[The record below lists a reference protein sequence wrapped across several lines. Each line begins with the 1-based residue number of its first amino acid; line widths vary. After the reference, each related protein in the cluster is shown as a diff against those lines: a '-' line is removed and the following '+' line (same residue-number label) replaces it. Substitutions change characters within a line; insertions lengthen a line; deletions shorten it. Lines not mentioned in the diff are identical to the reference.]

1 MTVILQRRVIDI
13 NLIKISEMMSFSD
26 IKQSAKI
33 CLLLHYLSEYER
45 FSLFFTRL
53 SYCQSLAHYPQ
64 VAGRYLSNIHN

>member
-1 MTVILQRRVIDI
+1 M
-13 NLIKISEMMSFSD
+13 IKISEMTALLD
-26 IKQSAKI
+26 KKQSTKI

-64 VAGRYLSNIHN
+64 VAGHYLGNVHN